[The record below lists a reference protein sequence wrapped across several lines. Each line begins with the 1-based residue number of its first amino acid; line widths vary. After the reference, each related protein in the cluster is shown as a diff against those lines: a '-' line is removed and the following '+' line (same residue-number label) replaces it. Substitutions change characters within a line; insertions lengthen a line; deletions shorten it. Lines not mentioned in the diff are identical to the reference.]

1 MTMTPAWLASTTT
14 SNPPRRKSQ
23 PSTSRQRSLVSREND
38 SLPFLE
44 PLQRRPPRPSPEHPR
59 PPDPSPVSVPTR
71 YSAGRQRLSQR
82 KGESMRTG
90 EFQKRF
96 GRGHNLLF
104 GTAFAALAASRA
116 CSRLPVFRTQMDCLE
131 PYVLRKPWTRVSS
144 GVRAFERAVFRRQCR
159 HAD

>member
-1 MTMTPAWLASTTT
+1 MTPAWLASTTT

-59 PPDPSPVSVPTR
+59 PPDPSPVSVTTR

-96 GRGHNLLF
+96 GREHNLLF
-104 GTAFAALAASRA
+104 GTAFAALA
-116 CSRLPVFRTQMDCLE
+116 LL
-131 PYVLRKPWTRVSS
+131 LRPGS
-144 GVRAFERAVFRRQCR
+144 GTAATITVNSFNQFDAGQCTI
-159 HAD
+159 